1 MVNKNFRVIKH
12 IKIPQYSG
20 RRGEGARLHTKVFN
34 KNDKD
39 ESRQAT
45 GNHDWIMAIL
55 IRIANRLSVESGLR
69 INISDL
75 TELEPQAIEV

>member
-45 GNHDWIMAIL
+45 GNHD
-55 IRIANRLSVESGLR
+55 
-69 INISDL
+69 
-75 TELEPQAIEV
+75 